1 MNPRI
6 PLLLVVLSSAPLAQA
21 DVYKCVDEAGH
32 VTYTNSKTSARGC
45 TTLSRDQAVS
55 SISGGGRPV
64 AVPPHQS
71 GASSGG
77 AGFPCVDS
85 GTQKA
90 RDGDR
95 RRILEDELSA
105 EQKGLD
111 IARRELEEQQLARYG
126 NASGGGDRLQ
136 SSREKVQLHE
146 RNIEALRREIGN
158 LR

>member
-1 MNPRI
+1 MPTKESNIVKR
-6 PLLLVVLSSAPLAQA
+6 
-21 DVYKCVDEAGH
+21 
-32 VTYTNSKTSARGC
+32 
-45 TTLSRDQAVS
+45 TLDLKK
-55 SISGGGRPV
+55 
-64 AVPPHQS
+64 PPQ
-71 GASSGG
+71 
-77 AGFPCVDS
+77 
-85 GTQKA
+85 
-90 RDGDR
+90 
-95 RRILEDELSA
+95 LSA